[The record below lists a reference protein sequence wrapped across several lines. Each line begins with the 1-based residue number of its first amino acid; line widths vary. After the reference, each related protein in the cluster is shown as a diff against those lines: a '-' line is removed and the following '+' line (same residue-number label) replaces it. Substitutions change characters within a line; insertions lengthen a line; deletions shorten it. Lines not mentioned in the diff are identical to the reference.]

1 MEGKRMALLNA
12 VNTAT
17 QAVVANGFI
26 AYTATNVKQGCGIRF
41 NDGSNTISLKG
52 NGIYLVEVNADVVP
66 TNAGLISMQLL
77 KNNVVVPA
85 AKATVT
91 GVASSTSSLSFS
103 TLIKV
108 PCSCNC
114 VDNTANLQV
123 QLTALAN
130 VTNASIVVVRIA

>member
-1 MEGKRMALLNA
+1 MALLNA

-26 AYTATNVKQGCGIRF
+26 AYTATNVKQGCGIKF

-66 TNAGLISMQLL
+66 TNAELISMQLL

-130 VTNASIVVVRIA
+130 VTNVSIVVVRIA

>member
-1 MEGKRMALLNA
+1 MALLNA

-26 AYTATNVKQGCGIRF
+26 AYIATNVKQGCGIKF

-66 TNAGLISMQLL
+66 TNAELISMQLL

>member
-1 MEGKRMALLNA
+1 MALLNA

-26 AYTATNVKQGCGIRF
+26 TYTATNVKQGCGIKF

-66 TNAGLISMQLL
+66 TNAELITMQLL

>member
-1 MEGKRMALLNA
+1 MALLNA
-12 VNTAT
+12 VNTAI

-26 AYTATNVKQGCGIRF
+26 AYTATNVKQGCGIKF

-66 TNAGLISMQLL
+66 TNAELISMQLL

-130 VTNASIVVVRIA
+130 VTNASITVVRVA

>member
-1 MEGKRMALLNA
+1 MALLNA

-17 QAVVANGFI
+17 QAVVADGFI
-26 AYTATNVKQGCGIRF
+26 AYTATNVKQGCGIRY

-66 TNAGLISMQLL
+66 TNAELISMQLL

-130 VTNASIVVVRIA
+130 VTNASIVVVRVA

>member
-1 MEGKRMALLNA
+1 MALLNA

-66 TNAGLISMQLL
+66 TNAELISMQLL

-103 TLIKV
+103 TLIKI

>member
-1 MEGKRMALLNA
+1 MALLNA

-17 QAVVANGFI
+17 QAVVADGFI
-26 AYTATNVKQGCGIRF
+26 AYAATNVKQGCGIKF

-66 TNAGLISMQLL
+66 TNAELISMQLL

-108 PCSCNC
+108 PCSCSC

-130 VTNASIVVVRIA
+130 VTNASIVVVRVA

>member
-1 MEGKRMALLNA
+1 MALLNA

-26 AYTATNVKQGCGIRF
+26 AYTATNVKQGCGIKF

-66 TNAGLISMQLL
+66 TNAELISMQLL

-114 VDNTANLQV
+114 GDNTANLQV

-130 VTNASIVVVRIA
+130 VTNASIVVVRVA

>member
-1 MEGKRMALLNA
+1 MALLNA

-26 AYTATNVKQGCGIRF
+26 AYTATNVKQGCGIRY

-66 TNAGLISMQLL
+66 TNAELISMQLL

>member
-1 MEGKRMALLNA
+1 MALLNA

-26 AYTATNVKQGCGIRF
+26 AYTVTNVKQGCGIRF

-66 TNAGLISMQLL
+66 TNAELISMQLL

>member
-1 MEGKRMALLNA
+1 MALLYA
-12 VNTAT
+12 VNTVT
-17 QAVVANGFI
+17 QAVVENGFI
-26 AYTATNVKQGCGIRF
+26 AYTATNVKQGCGIRYI
-41 NDGSNTISLKG
+41 DGSNTISLKG

-66 TNAGLISMQLL
+66 TNAELISMQLL
-77 KNNVVVPA
+77 KNNVVVTA

>member
-1 MEGKRMALLNA
+1 MVLLNA

-26 AYTATNVKQGCGIRF
+26 AYTATNVKQGCGIKF

-66 TNAGLISMQLL
+66 TNAELISMQLL

>member
-1 MEGKRMALLNA
+1 MALLNA

-26 AYTATNVKQGCGIRF
+26 AYTATNVKQGCGIRYI
-41 NDGSNTISLKG
+41 DGSNTISLKD

-66 TNAGLISMQLL
+66 TNAELISMQLL

-130 VTNASIVVVRIA
+130 VTNASIAVVRIA

>member
-1 MEGKRMALLNA
+1 MALLNA

-26 AYTATNVKQGCGIRF
+26 AYTATNVKQGCGIKF

-66 TNAGLISMQLL
+66 TNAELITMQLL

-108 PCSCNC
+108 PCSCDC

>member
-1 MEGKRMALLNA
+1 MALLNA

-17 QAVVANGFI
+17 QAVVADGFI

-66 TNAGLISMQLL
+66 TNAELISMQLL

>member
-1 MEGKRMALLNA
+1 MALLNA

-17 QAVVANGFI
+17 QAVVENGFI
-26 AYTATNVKQGCGIRF
+26 VYTATNVKQGCGIRYI
-41 NDGSNTISLKG
+41 DGSNTISLKG

-66 TNAGLISMQLL
+66 TNAELISMQLL

>member
-1 MEGKRMALLNA
+1 MALLNA
-12 VNTAT
+12 VNTAI

-66 TNAGLISMQLL
+66 TNAELISMQLL

>member
-1 MEGKRMALLNA
+1 MALLNA

-26 AYTATNVKQGCGIRF
+26 TYTATNVKQGCGIRF

-66 TNAGLISMQLL
+66 TNAELISMQLL

>member
-1 MEGKRMALLNA
+1 MALLNA

-26 AYTATNVKQGCGIRF
+26 TYTATNVKQGCVIKF

-52 NGIYLVEVNADVVP
+52 NGIYLVEVNADVIP

>member
-1 MEGKRMALLNA
+1 MALLNA

-17 QAVVANGFI
+17 QAVVADGFI

-91 GVASSTSSLSFS
+91 GVASSTSSLSCS

-114 VDNTANLQV
+114 VDNTANVQV

>member
-26 AYTATNVKQGCGIRF
+26 AYTATNVKQGCGISY

-66 TNAGLISMQLL
+66 TNAELISMQLL

>member
-1 MEGKRMALLNA
+1 MALLNA

-66 TNAGLISMQLL
+66 TNAELISMQLL

-130 VTNASIVVVRIA
+130 VTNASIVVVRVA

>member
-1 MEGKRMALLNA
+1 MALLNA

-17 QAVVANGFI
+17 QAVVENGFI
-26 AYTATNVKQGCGIRF
+26 VYAATNVKQGCGIKF

>member
-1 MEGKRMALLNA
+1 MALLNA

-26 AYTATNVKQGCGIRF
+26 AYTATNVKQGCGISY

>member
-1 MEGKRMALLNA
+1 MALLNA

-26 AYTATNVKQGCGIRF
+26 AYTATNVKQGCGIKF

-52 NGIYLVEVNADVVP
+52 NGIYLVEVNADVIP
-66 TNAGLISMQLL
+66 TNAELISMQLL

-91 GVASSTSSLSFS
+91 GVAGSTSSLSFS

-130 VTNASIVVVRIA
+130 VTNASIVVVRVA

>member
-1 MEGKRMALLNA
+1 MALLNA

-26 AYTATNVKQGCGIRF
+26 AYTATNVKQGCGISY

-66 TNAGLISMQLL
+66 TNAELISMQLL

-114 VDNTANLQV
+114 VDNTANIQV

>member
-1 MEGKRMALLNA
+1 MALLNA

-17 QAVVANGFI
+17 QAVVENGFI
-26 AYTATNVKQGCGIRF
+26 AYTATNVKQGCGIRY

-52 NGIYLVEVNADVVP
+52 NGIYLVEVNADVIP

>member
-1 MEGKRMALLNA
+1 MALLNA

-17 QAVVANGFI
+17 QAVVADGFI

-66 TNAGLISMQLL
+66 TNAELISMQLL

-130 VTNASIVVVRIA
+130 VTNASIVVVRVA

>member
-1 MEGKRMALLNA
+1 MALLNA

-26 AYTATNVKQGCGIRF
+26 AYTATNVKQGCGIKF
-41 NDGSNTISLKG
+41 NDGSNTISLKD

>member
-1 MEGKRMALLNA
+1 MALLNA

-52 NGIYLVEVNADVVP
+52 NGTYLVEVNADVVP
-66 TNAGLISMQLL
+66 TNAELISMQLL

-130 VTNASIVVVRIA
+130 VTNASIVVVRVA

>member
-1 MEGKRMALLNA
+1 MALLNA

-26 AYTATNVKQGCGIRF
+26 AYTATNVKQGCGISY

-66 TNAGLISMQLL
+66 TNAELISMQLL

-130 VTNASIVVVRIA
+130 VTNASIVVVRVA

>member
-1 MEGKRMALLNA
+1 MALLNA

-26 AYTATNVKQGCGIRF
+26 AYTATNVKQGCGIKF

-66 TNAGLISMQLL
+66 TNAELISMQLL

-130 VTNASIVVVRIA
+130 VTNASITVVRVA

>member
-26 AYTATNVKQGCGIRF
+26 AYTATNVKQGCGIKF

-66 TNAGLISMQLL
+66 TNAELISMQLL

>member
-1 MEGKRMALLNA
+1 MALLNA

-17 QAVVANGFI
+17 QAVVENGFI
-26 AYTATNVKQGCGIRF
+26 VYTATNVKQGCGIKF

-52 NGIYLVEVNADVVP
+52 NGIYLVEVNADVIP

-130 VTNASIVVVRIA
+130 VTNASIVVVRVA

>member
-1 MEGKRMALLNA
+1 MALLNA

-17 QAVVANGFI
+17 QAVVADGFI
-26 AYTATNVKQGCGIRF
+26 AYTATNVKQGCGIKF

-66 TNAGLISMQLL
+66 TNAELISMQLL

>member
-1 MEGKRMALLNA
+1 MALLNA

-26 AYTATNVKQGCGIRF
+26 AYTATNVKQGCGISY

-52 NGIYLVEVNADVVP
+52 NGIYLVEVNADVIP
-66 TNAGLISMQLL
+66 TNAELISMQLL

>member
-1 MEGKRMALLNA
+1 MALLNA

-26 AYTATNVKQGCGIRF
+26 AYTATNVKQGCGIKF

-52 NGIYLVEVNADVVP
+52 NGIYLVEVNADVIP

-77 KNNVVVPA
+77 KNNVVVPV